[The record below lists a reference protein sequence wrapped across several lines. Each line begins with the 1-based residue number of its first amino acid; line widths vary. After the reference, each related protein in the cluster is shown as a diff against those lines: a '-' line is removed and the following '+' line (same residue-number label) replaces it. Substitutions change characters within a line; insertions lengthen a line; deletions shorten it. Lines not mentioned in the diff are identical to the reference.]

1 MKTKLIFSVNI
12 YLEWENKSQ
21 KDTENLEKMD

>member
-1 MKTKLIFSVNI
+1 MEVNI

-21 KDTENLEKMD
+21 EITN